1 MFSSLLPLFF
11 SVVSTTFDP
20 YQEHDEPMGY
30 EFDDEGN
37 LKDNIINHLDVDD
50 TSNIAAES
58 SSSAHSLDPQ
68 FDYSVFKN
76 LTVLVGDTAYLK
88 CRVKNIGNKTVSW
101 VRHRDIHLLTVGVN
115 SYTSDNRFQT
125 IHNIEAEEWILK
137 VKIDIF
143 SSSQKG
149 LNVSQKTNFIE
160 EFSEHFP
167 NTQPLSVN

>member
-1 MFSSLLPLFF
+1 
-11 SVVSTTFDP
+11 
-20 YQEHDEPMGY
+20 MGY

-37 LKDNIINHLDVDD
+37 LKDNINNNNIINHLDVDD
-50 TSNIAAES
+50 TTNTES
-58 SSSAHSLDPQ
+58 SLLSHEPQ

-137 VKIDIF
+137 V
-143 SSSQKG
+143 
-149 LNVSQKTNFIE
+149 
-160 EFSEHFP
+160 
-167 NTQPLSVN
+167 